1 MKSASKVA
9 RVHKSNK
16 KKCLNNHE
24 GNQERLVS
32 MQSMSP
38 PDRGLKGP
46 EKMVTITVCGMTWVD
61 GWPSTHLGLFFHK
74 IDLNSMLGL

>member
-1 MKSASKVA
+1 
-9 RVHKSNK
+9 
-16 KKCLNNHE
+16 
-24 GNQERLVS
+24 

-74 IDLNSMLGL
+74 FDLNSMLGL